1 MENRE
6 FKLKSRR
13 GMSLVITLLIA
24 ALGVT
29 IALNMLFI
37 FNLSVQ
43 AKSYKQNKFSTKIIL
58 NSLIHEAQ
66 GWLAGEI
73 DAGLTAEYDINNLNI
88 KLADLKIFSKNY
100 NGCYV
105 DIYVMSYDC
114 TALVSNDK
122 EKNFNWRNFYGP
134 QKFVPYKAGAFLI
147 RAVSNAANIMIEAV
161 ILNNKKLWSIEEI
174 WI

>member
-13 GMSLVITLLIA
+13 GMSLVIPLLSA

-43 AKSYKQNKFSTKIIL
+43 AKSYKQSKFNARIIL

-73 DAGLTAEYDINNLNI
+73 DAGRAEYNINTFNLE
-88 KLADLKIFSKNY
+88 LDDLKIFSKSN

-114 TALVSNDK
+114 AALVSEDK
-122 EKNFNWRNFYGP
+122 AKNFNWRNFYGAL
-134 QKFVPYKAGAFLI
+134 KFVPYKAGAFLI
-147 RAVSNAANIMIEAV
+147 RAVSNTANIMIEAV
-161 ILNNKKLWSIEEI
+161 ILNSKKLWSIEEI

>member
-1 MENRE
+1 MANRE
-6 FKLKSRR
+6 FKLKSRS

-43 AKSYKQNKFSTKIIL
+43 AKGYKQNRFNTRIIL
-58 NSLIHEAQ
+58 NSLIHEAH

-73 DAGLTAEYDINNLNI
+73 DAGRAEYVISTFNLE
-88 KLADLKIFSKNY
+88 LGDLKIFSKNY
-100 NGCYV
+100 KGCYA

-114 TALVSNDK
+114 AAIVSADK
-122 EKNFNWRNFYGP
+122 AKNFNWRNLYGAS
-134 QKFVPYKAGAFLI
+134 KFVPYKAGAFLI

-161 ILNNKKLWSIEEI
+161 ILNNKRLWSIEEI
-174 WI
+174 WM